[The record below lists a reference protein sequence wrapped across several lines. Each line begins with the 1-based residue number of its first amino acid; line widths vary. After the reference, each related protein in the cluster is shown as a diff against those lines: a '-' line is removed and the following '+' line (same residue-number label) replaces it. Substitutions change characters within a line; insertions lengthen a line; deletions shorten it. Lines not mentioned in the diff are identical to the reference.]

1 MRRPHDD
8 AALELMMIKALAG
21 LALACALAAC
31 GTTAGSTGGAG
42 GSPLGL
48 PTSAATA
55 TPSAVTSATPASPPR
70 PTASTAASASPAACA
85 TTATGTLMGEQAL
98 LTDVRVGT
106 HDGYDRVVFE
116 FVSRGSPARDAA
128 TFEIAKATAPYV
140 EDPSGRPIMI
150 AGTTVL
156 GITFR
161 GATTQTLDSRSSY
174 NGSRAFAPRFPILT
188 ELKSRGDFEAVNSW
202 LAGTSGAS
210 CLKAQVLTNPTRLVV
225 DLSTR

>member
-1 MRRPHDD
+1 MKR
-8 AALELMMIKALAG
+8 ALLG
-21 LALACALAAC
+21 LALASALAAC
-31 GTTAGSTGGAG
+31 GSTAGSPGGAG

-55 TPSAVTSATPASPPR
+55 SPSAPASTTPASSPR
-70 PTASTAASASPAACA
+70 PTPATAPSAASAACA
-85 TTATGTLMGEQAL
+85 TTAKGTLMGEQAL

-116 FVSRGSPARDAA
+116 FASRGSPARDAA
-128 TFEIAKATAPYV
+128 TFEIAKASAPYY
-140 EDPSGRPIMI
+140 EDPSGRPIAI
-150 AGTTVL
+150 AGETVL

-174 NGSRAFAPRFPILT
+174 TGSRTFAPRFPILT

-210 CLKAQVLTNPTRLVV
+210 CLKTQVLANPTRLVV
-225 DLSTR
+225 DLTPR